1 MDDFY
6 RLFHVN
12 SQYRILIYTDYQY
25 AVVPTQ
31 IGKHLRAHHIRLS
44 LQQRRAIISRVEEL
58 VGLAR
63 VHLDYS
69 TSKPVCHRHSW
80 SARPLTMS
88 LGGLLIL
95 GTNFGPVEAALVA
108 RVLWWVS
115 EGVLSAW
122 ELISVRPAGEV
133 FFERHH

>member
-12 SQYRILIYTDYQY
+12 SQYRILIFTDCQH

-31 IGKHLRAHHIRLS
+31 IGKHLRAHHIRPS

-63 VHLDYS
+63 VHLDVVYPS
-69 TSKPVCHRHSW
+69 LSDPPVTHL
-80 SARPLTMS
+80 PIYFD
-88 LGGLLIL
+88 GLKCN
-95 GTNFGPVEAALVA
+95 GYDDA
-108 RVLWWVS
+108 
-115 EGVLSAW
+115 
-122 ELISVRPAGEV
+122 
-133 FFERHH
+133 